1 MKQTK
6 FQTFVK
12 KWGMTVALALL
23 IPFIVFTLV
32 ALFSQKPPVY
42 YTTIA
47 FALISFLTSLS
58 LQILH
63 KKFTA
68 AEKKEELPP
77 ITEPQEETTEPPVLE
92 EKKEEETET
101 PVQKENKEEPV
112 IEPETDTKPIP
123 GSKALLQYDDQGNL
137 IHRYESVNEAERI
150 TGINSKSLRD
160 CAYGRQK
167 HAGGFVWKYEEN
179 KKNNKKELQ

>member
-12 KWGMTVALALL
+12 KWGMTIALALL
-23 IPFIVFTLV
+23 IPFVVFTLV
-32 ALFSQKPPVY
+32 ALFSRKPPVY
-42 YTTIA
+42 CTAIA

-77 ITEPQEETTEPPVLE
+77 TIEKQEETTEIPAPE
-92 EKKEEETET
+92 EKKEE
-101 PVQKENKEEPV
+101 PI
-112 IEPETDTKPIP
+112 IESETDTKPIS

-150 TGINSKSLRD
+150 IGINSKSLRD

-167 HAGGFVWKYEEN
+167 HAGGYVWKYEKN
-179 KKNNKKELQ
+179 KKTNKKELQ

>member
-12 KWGMTVALALL
+12 KWGMTIALALL
-23 IPFIVFTLV
+23 IPFVVFTLV
-32 ALFSQKPPVY
+32 ALFSRKPPVY
-42 YTTIA
+42 CTAIA

-68 AEKKEELPP
+68 TEKKEELPP
-77 ITEPQEETTEPPVLE
+77 TIEKQEETTETPAPE
-92 EKKEEETET
+92 EKKEE
-101 PVQKENKEEPV
+101 PI
-112 IEPETDTKPIP
+112 IESETDTKPIS

-179 KKNNKKELQ
+179 KKTNKKELQ

>member
-12 KWGMTVALALL
+12 KWGMTIALALL
-23 IPFIVFTLV
+23 IPFVVFTLV
-32 ALFSQKPPVY
+32 ALFSRKPPVY
-42 YTTIA
+42 CTAIA

-68 AEKKEELPP
+68 AEKKEEP
-77 ITEPQEETTEPPVLE
+77 I
-92 EKKEEETET
+92 
-101 PVQKENKEEPV
+101 
-112 IEPETDTKPIP
+112 IESETDTKPIS

-167 HAGGFVWKYEEN
+167 HAGGFVWKYEKN